1 MKAGSV
7 RQGRERMFVLMFEN
21 GDEIVGGLEIFA
33 KRNKIAGGQISA
45 VGGLSNL
52 IFGYF
57 DRKSKKYK
65 KSVEVRQPVRVL
77 SFLGEI
83 AYDKGRPRVL
93 CHATVAKSD
102 GSVLGGHL
110 MHAKVQ
116 PLLEVIVME
125 ASQFY
130 QRTYDH
136 DSGLALL
143 RPDPHALGNRRRT
156 R

>member
-1 MKAGSV
+1 
-7 RQGRERMFVLMFEN
+7 MFVLVFEK
-21 GDEIVGGLEIFA
+21 GDEVISGLEGFA
-33 KRNKIAGGQISA
+33 KRHKIAGGQISA
-45 VGGLSNL
+45 VGGLSDVML
-52 IFGYF
+52 GYF
-57 DRKSKKYK
+57 NRKAKKYK
-65 KSVEVRQPVRVL
+65 KSAQVRQPVRVL

-83 AYDKGRPRVL
+83 AYDKGRPRLL
-93 CHATVAKSD
+93 CHVTLAKTD

-143 RPDPHALGNRRRT
+143 RPDPHALGSRRKT